1 MALWGS
7 NDQFSDA
14 PKFVVDAATGE
25 TGQEQYGNTVF
36 GVDALEVNA
45 AGATVSA
52 VGWIRRTEGTGGRA
66 GRVQEE
72 PLVALSGATAF
83 ASGDATDFANT
94 EAQASPTGDAD
105 DAFYP
110 DA

>member
-1 MALWGS
+1 MAQWGS
-7 NDQFSDA
+7 NDQLSDA
-14 PKFVVDAATGE
+14 PKFVVDAATGD

-36 GVDALEVNA
+36 GVDALEVA
-45 AGATVSA
+45 AGTAPA
-52 VGWIRRTEGTGGRA
+52 VGWVRRTEGAGGRA

-72 PLVALSGATAF
+72 ALVALSGATAF

-94 EAQASPTGDAD
+94 DAVATAGGTAD
-105 DAFYP
+105 DAVYP